1 MSDVYDTYIDDDGT
15 ERWSSNG
22 QPVFK
27 KNKSGNWQ
35 TVFKPLW
42 KSNKKGK
49 RNDDKQRQS
58 K

>member
-27 KNKSGNWQ
+27 KNKKGNWQ
-35 TVFKPLW
+35 VKFKPLW
-42 KSNKKGK
+42 ESNKKAR
-49 RNDDKQRQS
+49 RNDEKG